1 MRWSNPVI
9 YGLAENIFV
18 AQSSNKG
25 GTWEGVHDGLK
36 RGRKIFVRV
45 SQPGENIA
53 NNQFFSK
60 GAIPV
65 DIYGNITNL
74 PEGITTPESK
84 NPSLETPSLFGAKDI
99 YQEVFIRVYRSLPKF
114 EFKSE
119 FSTWLFRIATNV
131 CLTHVERT
139 GKHQTVDALES
150 INPDD
155 EESAPALQI
164 VSNDLNPEQNLRNME
179 LKAGIQKA
187 VEQLTGKQK
196 LVFTMKHF
204 EGYKL
209 REIADITGLNEG
221 TVKRYLFDATIK
233 MKNALR
239 HFYN

>member
-1 MRWSNPVI
+1 MAQDGYNLIKEAQAGNKDAFEVLVKKYDRKVLT
-9 YGLAENIFV
+9 LALRYTRSE
-18 AQSSNKG
+18 
-25 GTWEGVHDGLK
+25 ED
-36 RGRKIFVRV
+36 
-45 SQPGENIA
+45 
-53 NNQFFSK
+53 
-60 GAIPV
+60 
-65 DIYGNITNL
+65 
-74 PEGITTPESK
+74 
-84 NPSLETPSLFGAKDI
+84 AKDI

-131 CLTHVERT
+131 CLTYIERT
-139 GKHQTVDALES
+139 GKHQTVDALEN

-179 LKAGIQKA
+179 LKAGIKKA

>member
-1 MRWSNPVI
+1 MAQDGYNLIKEAQAGNKDAFEVLVKKYDRKVLT
-9 YGLAENIFV
+9 LALRYTRSE
-18 AQSSNKG
+18 
-25 GTWEGVHDGLK
+25 ED
-36 RGRKIFVRV
+36 
-45 SQPGENIA
+45 
-53 NNQFFSK
+53 
-60 GAIPV
+60 
-65 DIYGNITNL
+65 
-74 PEGITTPESK
+74 
-84 NPSLETPSLFGAKDI
+84 AKDI

-155 EESAPALQI
+155 DESAPALQI

>member
-1 MRWSNPVI
+1 MAQDGYNLIKEAQAGNKDAFEALVKKYDRKVLT
-9 YGLAENIFV
+9 LALRYTRSE
-18 AQSSNKG
+18 
-25 GTWEGVHDGLK
+25 ED
-36 RGRKIFVRV
+36 
-45 SQPGENIA
+45 
-53 NNQFFSK
+53 
-60 GAIPV
+60 
-65 DIYGNITNL
+65 
-74 PEGITTPESK
+74 
-84 NPSLETPSLFGAKDI
+84 AKDI

-155 EESAPALQI
+155 DESAPALQI

>member
-1 MRWSNPVI
+1 MAQDGYNLIKEAQAGNKDAFEVLVKKYDRKVLT
-9 YGLAENIFV
+9 LALRYTRSE
-18 AQSSNKG
+18 
-25 GTWEGVHDGLK
+25 ED
-36 RGRKIFVRV
+36 
-45 SQPGENIA
+45 
-53 NNQFFSK
+53 
-60 GAIPV
+60 
-65 DIYGNITNL
+65 
-74 PEGITTPESK
+74 
-84 NPSLETPSLFGAKDI
+84 AKDI

-131 CLTHVERT
+131 CLTYIERT

-155 EESAPALQI
+155 EEGAPALQI

-179 LKAGIQKA
+179 LRAEIQKA
-187 VEQLTGKQK
+187 VEHLTGKQK

-209 REIADITGLNEG
+209 REIAEITGLNEG

>member
-1 MRWSNPVI
+1 MAQDGYNLIKEAQAGNKDAFEVLVKKYDRKVLT
-9 YGLAENIFV
+9 LALRYTRSE
-18 AQSSNKG
+18 
-25 GTWEGVHDGLK
+25 ED
-36 RGRKIFVRV
+36 
-45 SQPGENIA
+45 
-53 NNQFFSK
+53 
-60 GAIPV
+60 
-65 DIYGNITNL
+65 
-74 PEGITTPESK
+74 
-84 NPSLETPSLFGAKDI
+84 AKDI

-239 HFYN
+239 QFYN

>member
-1 MRWSNPVI
+1 MAQDGYNLIKEAQAGNKDAFEVLVKKYDRKVLT
-9 YGLAENIFV
+9 LALRYTRSE
-18 AQSSNKG
+18 
-25 GTWEGVHDGLK
+25 ED
-36 RGRKIFVRV
+36 
-45 SQPGENIA
+45 
-53 NNQFFSK
+53 
-60 GAIPV
+60 
-65 DIYGNITNL
+65 
-74 PEGITTPESK
+74 
-84 NPSLETPSLFGAKDI
+84 AKDI

-131 CLTHVERT
+131 CLTHVKRT

>member
-1 MRWSNPVI
+1 MAQDGYNLIKEAQAGNKDAFEVLVKKYDRKVLT
-9 YGLAENIFV
+9 LALRYTRSE
-18 AQSSNKG
+18 
-25 GTWEGVHDGLK
+25 ED
-36 RGRKIFVRV
+36 
-45 SQPGENIA
+45 
-53 NNQFFSK
+53 
-60 GAIPV
+60 
-65 DIYGNITNL
+65 
-74 PEGITTPESK
+74 
-84 NPSLETPSLFGAKDI
+84 AKDI

-233 MKNALR
+233 MKNALG

>member
-1 MRWSNPVI
+1 MAQDGYNLIKEAQAGNKDAFEVLVKKYDRKVLT
-9 YGLAENIFV
+9 LALRYTRSE
-18 AQSSNKG
+18 
-25 GTWEGVHDGLK
+25 ED
-36 RGRKIFVRV
+36 
-45 SQPGENIA
+45 
-53 NNQFFSK
+53 
-60 GAIPV
+60 
-65 DIYGNITNL
+65 
-74 PEGITTPESK
+74 
-84 NPSLETPSLFGAKDI
+84 AKDI

>member
-1 MRWSNPVI
+1 MPSKSSLKKYDRKVLT
-9 YGLAENIFV
+9 LALRYTRSE
-18 AQSSNKG
+18 
-25 GTWEGVHDGLK
+25 ED
-36 RGRKIFVRV
+36 
-45 SQPGENIA
+45 
-53 NNQFFSK
+53 
-60 GAIPV
+60 
-65 DIYGNITNL
+65 
-74 PEGITTPESK
+74 
-84 NPSLETPSLFGAKDI
+84 AKDI

-131 CLTHVERT
+131 CLTYIERT

-164 VSNDLNPEQNLRNME
+164 VSNDLNPEQNLRNKE